1 MSTTFIVVST
11 VLNSGPVVIFV
22 YEISGVF
29 LSFKPV
35 GTFNLDVIFASN
47 IKIKKNLKKLKIT
60 DKNSN

>member
-1 MSTTFIVVST
+1 MVSTILILVST

-35 GTFNLDVIFASN
+35 GTLNLVVIFAPN
-47 IKIKKNLKKLKIT
+47 TKIKKI
-60 DKNSN
+60 KNN